1 MRKKHFRNIKK
12 ICTVHINS
20 VYEVEGVA
28 MHDYFMESVKLQ
40 RIDFFLRLVAD
51 SECSDEEKI
60 LAIQWMSELCSD
72 LVVKLKKHEKCLA
85 GQDTIN

>member
-1 MRKKHFRNIKK
+1 
-12 ICTVHINS
+12 
-20 VYEVEGVA
+20 

-72 LVVKLKKHEKCLA
+72 LVVRLKKYEKRFA
-85 GQDTIN
+85 GQDTVN

>member
-1 MRKKHFRNIKK
+1 
-12 ICTVHINS
+12 
-20 VYEVEGVA
+20 

-51 SECSDEEKI
+51 SECSDEEKV

-72 LVVKLKKHEKCLA
+72 LVVKLKKHEKRLA
-85 GQDTIN
+85 GQDTLN